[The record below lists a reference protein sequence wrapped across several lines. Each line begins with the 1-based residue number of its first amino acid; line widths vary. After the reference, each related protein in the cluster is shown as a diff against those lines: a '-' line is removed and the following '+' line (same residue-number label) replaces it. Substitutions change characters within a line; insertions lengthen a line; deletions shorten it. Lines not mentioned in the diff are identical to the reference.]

1 MKKDLL
7 KTNVYDVEDT
17 LIIVG
22 SCLDRMHPEAYKE
35 LEKISNNI
43 YDVSMVAVSRLNT
56 MAVSFGRVWLAEVSL
71 LFQ

>member
-22 SCLDRMHPEAYKE
+22 SCLDRMQTEAYK
-35 LEKISNNI
+35 
-43 YDVSMVAVSRLNT
+43 
-56 MAVSFGRVWLAEVSL
+56 
-71 LFQ
+71 